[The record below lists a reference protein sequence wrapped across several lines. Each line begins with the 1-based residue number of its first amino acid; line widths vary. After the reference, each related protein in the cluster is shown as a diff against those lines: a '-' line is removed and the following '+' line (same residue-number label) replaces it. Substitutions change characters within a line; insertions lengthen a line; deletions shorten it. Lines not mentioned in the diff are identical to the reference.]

1 MTDLEQPNRQ
11 GVRFRKLCP
20 RLRYRGGTVG
30 CPIVLDVAF
39 ILVAFFLVVSP
50 VILKPGIQIEL
61 PAAVFSAGVTVGGDV
76 VSIARDERVY
86 FDDEQIDLERLE
98 ERLMARV
105 DKEPKLVLIIE
116 ADRKVSHGRLVDVWS
131 AAQAAGVQ
139 SISLAT
145 GLRGEDAHQ

>member
-20 RLRYRGGTVG
+20 RLRYRGGGRMHDCVG
-30 CPIVLDVAF
+30 CCLHLNRLFSSRFACD
-39 ILVAFFLVVSP
+39 
-50 VILKPGIQIEL
+50 IE
-61 PAAVFSAGVTVGGDV
+61 AGNTNRTTGGCLHWWRSDGWRCGFDC
-76 VSIARDERVY
+76 RDERVY
-86 FDDEQIDLERLE
+86 FDDEQIDLDRLE
-98 ERLMARV
+98 ELLMARV

-116 ADRKVSHGRLVDVWS
+116 ADRQVAMVGSWMCGVRL
-131 AAQAAGVQ
+131 AAGVP

>member
-20 RLRYRGGTVG
+20 RLRYRGGAVG
-30 CPIVLDVAF
+30 CTIVLDVAF

-61 PAAVFSAGVTVGGDV
+61 PAAVFSGGVAVGGDV

-116 ADRKVSHGRLVDVWS
+116 ADRQVSHSRLVDVWS

-145 GLRGEDAHQ
+145 GLRGEDAYQ